1 MKISICI
8 VLMLAILCLTK
19 TSSAQSNKEQAR
31 YLHVGDKAP
40 ELNPL
45 KWIKGQP
52 TSTFKNGQIYVVA
65 FGATWCA
72 PCAAAIPD
80 LTAIAK
86 NYQSNVTV
94 MEIFVMEEQH
104 RDPPNTKMPSYV
116 LKVEKYVEKKGDKM
130 QYMVAVD
137 DAAGT
142 IEKAWIEGAG
152 KVGVPHIF
160 IVDRNG
166 LIAWM
171 GSNPK
176 AAEKVIIEMQKSNYA
191 ISSMVKRDSLI
202 NSFQEEYN
210 PLQLMNKESLDRLL
224 YFSHLSIYKSG
235 QVGLPNY
242 PFIENFRWAQDPDLK
257 DRQGKIQVLG
267 ENLRRLYY
275 MAYGDTL
282 WNSPPQM
289 YPPYSGIYPDT
300 VKYPHQRRSYGN
312 YWYRPILEVKD
323 SSLFEANYTSPTNR
337 FNYIV
342 KVPFEKAT
350 SGFLQKIMQ
359 HDLKVCF
366 GYEVLVI
373 EKMMPCWELMVPE
386 KNRKKLITKTPGN
399 PYKRT
404 VNSDG
409 ITKIT
414 NAQVRDI
421 IFQLENRFGNS
432 SLGNLIPHPGKQ
444 PPFIDATG
452 IIGDIDYSYNEA
464 FYTKLLEDKNI
475 RDTFSDY
482 KKWLEEIG
490 FELKRSQRKMRV
502 VVVRDPKS

>member
-19 TSSAQSNKEQAR
+19 TSNAQSNKEQSK

-40 ELNPL
+40 ELKPF

-86 NYQSNVTV
+86 NYQSDVTV
-94 MEIFVMEEQH
+94 MEVFVMEEQN
-104 RDPPNTKMPSYV
+104 DPPNAKVPSYV

-130 QYMVAVD
+130 QYTVAVD

-142 IEKAWIEGAG
+142 IEKDWIDAAG

-160 IVDRNG
+160 IIDRNG
-166 LIAWM
+166 LIAWI

-176 AAEKVIIEMQKSNYA
+176 AAEKVIIEMLKSNYT

-202 NSFQEEYN
+202 NSMQVEYN
-210 PLQLMNKESLDRLL
+210 PLQLMDNESLDRLL
-224 YFSHLSIYKSG
+224 YFSQVTIYKG
-235 QVGLPNY
+235 NQVGIENY
-242 PFIENFRWAQDPDLK
+242 PFVENFRWAQDPELK
-257 DRQGKIQVLG
+257 ERQGRIQVLG

-282 WNSPPQM
+282 WNRPPQM

-300 VKYPHQRRSYGN
+300 IKNPHQRRSYGK

-323 SSLFEANYTSPTNR
+323 SSLFEANYTSPNNR

-342 KVPFEKAT
+342 KVPLEKA
-350 SGFLQKIMQ
+350 SSSFLQKIMQ
-359 HDLKVCF
+359 HALKVCF

-373 EKMMPCWELMVPE
+373 EKMMPCWELTVPE
-386 KNRKKLITKTPGN
+386 KNMERLITKTKGK

-404 VNSDG
+404 VNQNG
-409 ITKIT
+409 ITYIT
-414 NAQVRDI
+414 NAKVRDI
-421 IFQLENRFGNS
+421 IFQLESRFGNS
-432 SLGNLIPHPGKQ
+432 PLGNLTHHPDKQ
-444 PPFIDATG
+444 PPFFDATG
-452 IIGDIDYSYNEA
+452 ITSDIDYSYNEA
-464 FYTKLLEDKNI
+464 FYTKLLEEKNI
-475 RDTFSDY
+475 RNTFPDY

-490 FELKRSQRKMRV
+490 FELRQSERKMKV
-502 VVVRDPKS
+502 VVIRDPKE